1 MFPLVP
7 EGLLSKRYEFLAFPV
22 TGQDGEMG
30 AGEKVQAP
38 PRAVAT
44 AVKGADTARSLGK
57 KQDGS
62 RGSSRSLGAGLQ
74 SVG

>member
-1 MFPLVP
+1 
-7 EGLLSKRYEFLAFPV
+7 
-22 TGQDGEMG
+22 MG

-62 RGSSRSLGAGLQ
+62 RGSGRSLGAGLQ